1 MTNKVYGV
9 DGVDYQ
15 AIHDQI
21 GVPMYA
27 IRHAVSRGLLDVN
40 LDTSI
45 ALFIAYKSKGDFRD
59 SLNRA
64 LIAWDDWKAGRPF
77 LEPSLVSTH
86 TGKPLTSLQRM
97 AIGIAWNNESPT
109 LTNRLKQALA
119 GKASALAVT
128 GELTRKQAEFRRKR
142 NQHTD
147 GKYDQNPDEQVP

>member
-86 TGKPLTSLQRM
+86 TGKGWSGSARLRQHQPARPNASSSEPSASRM
-97 AIGIAWNNESPT
+97 PAIDSIRSIAIS
-109 LTNRLKQALA
+109 
-119 GKASALAVT
+119 V
-128 GELTRKQAEFRRKR
+128 
-142 NQHTD
+142 
-147 GKYDQNPDEQVP
+147 